1 MVSESLGEGLN
12 VGSVGLRNCCFI
24 VSRSREVLPRSS
36 LILGNRCTSSL
47 TDTSKVQMMYRKFL
61 FPGSLENGADV
72 TFLQQQ
78 GMIFFYGT
86 SLLASKKLLKI
97 I

>member
-1 MVSESLGEGLN
+1 MVSESHGEGVN
-12 VGSVGLRNCCFI
+12 VGSAGLRNCCFI
-24 VSRSREVLPRSS
+24 VSHSREVLPRAS
-36 LILGNRCTSSL
+36 LISGNRCISRL

-78 GMIFFYGT
+78 GIIFFMEQAF
-86 SLLASKKLLKI
+86 LLLKNY
-97 I
+97 